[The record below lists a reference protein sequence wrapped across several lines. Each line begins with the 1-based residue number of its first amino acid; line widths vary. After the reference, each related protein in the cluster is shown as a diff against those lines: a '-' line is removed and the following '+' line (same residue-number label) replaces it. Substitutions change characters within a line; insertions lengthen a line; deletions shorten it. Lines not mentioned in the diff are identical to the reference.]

1 MQLLGVTLPDNKYVK
16 IALTY
21 FYGIGLKTAEQIC
34 SKISIHKTCRL
45 SELTEPQLN
54 RLALLLSQ
62 MTLESELKRVVKANI
77 LHHRQI
83 GTYIGK
89 RHVMGYPVRG
99 QRTKTNARTA
109 RKLNGKSIT
118 REYSS
123 LALLHSSP
131 SASDHLLKQ
140 HEAGFLTGPRNFN
153 GLRYLPLVKL
163 VNLFSRVLKR

>member
-1 MQLLGVTLPDNKYVK
+1 
-16 IALTY
+16 
-21 FYGIGLKTAEQIC
+21 
-34 SKISIHKTCRL
+34 
-45 SELTEPQLN
+45 
-54 RLALLLSQ
+54 

-118 REYSS
+118 REYS
-123 LALLHSSP
+123 
-131 SASDHLLKQ
+131 
-140 HEAGFLTGPRNFN
+140 R
-153 GLRYLPLVKL
+153 LVSEGVMMTQVK
-163 VNLFSRVLKR
+163 

>member
-1 MQLLGVTLPDNKYVK
+1 MKLLGVTLPDNKYVK

-21 FYGIGLKTAEQIC
+21 FYGIGLKTAEKIC
-34 SKISIHKTCRL
+34 SQISVHKTCRL
-45 SELTEPQLN
+45 NELTEPQLN
-54 RLALLLSQ
+54 DLALILAR
-62 MTLESELKRVVKANI
+62 MTLESELRRKVTANI

-83 GTYIGK
+83 GTYVGK

-123 LALLHSSP
+123 LASLHSSF

-140 HEAGFLTGPRNFN
+140 PEVGFLTGLRNFN
-153 GLRYLPLVKL
+153 GLRYFPLVKL
-163 VNLFSRVLKR
+163 VNLFSRTLKR